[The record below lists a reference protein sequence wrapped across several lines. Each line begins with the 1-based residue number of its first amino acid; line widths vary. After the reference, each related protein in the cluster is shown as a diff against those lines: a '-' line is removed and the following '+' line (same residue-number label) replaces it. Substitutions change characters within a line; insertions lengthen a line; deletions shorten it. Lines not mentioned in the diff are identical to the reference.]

1 MWSKK
6 AAAVAGGAIFLTL
19 AGLIRLNYLFISAG
33 LVMLTFVVISSFLD
47 VWMPNVKI
55 RRETTSDN
63 IFEDG
68 TMSVKFIIKNT
79 GLGIGFVEIYDSLPP
94 QARIIKGSNYTL
106 LYMKPWQEVSFE
118 YSLKLP
124 LRGHY
129 HLGPVKMRVK
139 DAFDLFYNERIEE
152 SIHSFS
158 VFPQIEVLE
167 EQVITSRAPKLL
179 SGAMPLNVIGTG
191 TEFYSLREFVP
202 GDSLR
207 SVNWKALAKKGK
219 MMVNE
224 TVREDVMDV
233 ILLVDAREV
242 SAVGGGRDTPLEMS
256 CRAAATYAKQLLDER
271 NNVALMVYGDTID
284 RIDLD
289 RGEHHL
295 FKILTGLS
303 SAKPQGNLKL
313 EIVMKDLL
321 PHLPSGSP
329 IILFSSLDDDHTISE
344 AFTSTI
350 SRGFTITTISPS
362 SLDFEERMKRI
373 PMEPLLIAKI
383 ERDNMIS
390 ELRSFGL
397 QVGDWNYFL
406 YHMTAGFPTCTNNLP
421 PFLSFHLYGLPLL
434 V

>member
-118 YSLKLP
+118 YSLRLP

-397 QVGDWNYFL
+397 QVGDWKYGDNVN
-406 YHMTAGFPTCTNNLP
+406 TALQEI
-421 PFLSFHLYGLPLL
+421 
-434 V
+434 

>member
-19 AGLIRLNYLFISAG
+19 AGLIRLTYLFISAG

-139 DAFDLFYNERIEE
+139 DAFDLFYNERLEE

-158 VFPQIEVLE
+158 VFPQVEVLE
-167 EQVITSRAPKLL
+167 DQVITSRSPKLL

-242 SAVGGGRDTPLEMS
+242 SAVGGGKDTPLEMS

-271 NNVALMVYGDTID
+271 NNVALMVYGDSIN
-284 RIDLD
+284 RVDLD

-295 FKILTGLS
+295 FKILTALS

-313 EIVMKDLL
+313 ELVMKDLL
-321 PHLPSGSP
+321 PHIPSGSP

-373 PMEPLLIAKI
+373 PVEPLLIAKI

-390 ELRSFGL
+390 DLRSFGL
-397 QVGDWNYFL
+397 PVGDWKYGDNVN
-406 YHMTAGFPTCTNNLP
+406 TALQEI
-421 PFLSFHLYGLPLL
+421 
-434 V
+434 

>member
-33 LVMLTFVVISSFLD
+33 LVMVTFVVISSFLD

-106 LYMKPWQEVSFE
+106 LYMRPWQEISFE

-139 DAFDLFYNERIEE
+139 DAFDLFYNERLEE

-158 VFPQIEVLE
+158 VFPQVEVLE

-233 ILLVDAREV
+233 ILLLDAREV

-271 NNVALMVYGDTID
+271 NNVALMVYGESIE
-284 RIDLD
+284 RVDLD

-295 FKILTGLS
+295 FKILTALS

-329 IILFSSLDDDHTISE
+329 IILFSSLDDDHTIAE

-397 QVGDWNYFL
+397 QVGDWKYGDNVN
-406 YHMTAGFPTCTNNLP
+406 TALQEI
-421 PFLSFHLYGLPLL
+421 
-434 V
+434 

>member
-68 TMSVKFIIKNT
+68 TMAVKFIIKNT

-139 DAFDLFYNERIEE
+139 DAFDLFYNERLEE

-158 VFPQIEVLE
+158 VFPQVEVLE
-167 EQVITSRAPKLL
+167 DQVITSRSPKLL

-271 NNVALMVYGDTID
+271 NNVALMVYGDSID
-284 RIDLD
+284 RVDLD

-295 FKILTGLS
+295 FKILTALS

-313 EIVMKDLL
+313 ELVMKDLL
-321 PHLPSGSP
+321 PHIPSGSP
-329 IILFSSLDDDHTISE
+329 IILFSSLDDDHTIAE

-373 PMEPLLIAKI
+373 PVEPLLIAKI

-397 QVGDWNYFL
+397 QVGDWKYGDNVN
-406 YHMTAGFPTCTNNLP
+406 TALQEI
-421 PFLSFHLYGLPLL
+421 
-434 V
+434 

>member
-6 AAAVAGGAIFLTL
+6 AAAVAGGALFLTL

-79 GLGIGFVEIYDSLPP
+79 GLGLGFVEIYDSLPP

-139 DAFDLFYNERIEE
+139 DAFDLFYNERMEE

-167 EQVITSRAPKLL
+167 EQIITSRAPKLL

-233 ILLVDAREV
+233 ILLLDAREV
-242 SAVGGGRDTPLEMS
+242 SAVGGGKDTPLEMS

-271 NNVALMVYGDTID
+271 NNVALMVYGETIE
-284 RIDLD
+284 RVDLD

-295 FKILTGLS
+295 FKILTALS

-329 IILFSSLDDDHTISE
+329 IILFSSLDDDHTIAE

-373 PMEPLLIAKI
+373 PLEPLLIAKI

-397 QVGDWNYFL
+397 QVGDWKYGDNVN
-406 YHMTAGFPTCTNNLP
+406 TALQEI
-421 PFLSFHLYGLPLL
+421 
-434 V
+434 

>member
-1 MWSKK
+1 MWSRK
-6 AAAVAGGAIFLTL
+6 AAAVAGGALFLAL

-33 LVMLTFVVISSFLD
+33 LVMLIFVVLSSFLD
-47 VWMPNVKI
+47 VWMPNVQI

-63 IFEDG
+63 IFENGDL
-68 TMSVKFIIKNT
+68 SVKFIVKNK
-79 GLGIGFVEIYDSLPP
+79 GLGIGFVEIYDQLPP
-94 QARIIKGSNYTL
+94 QARITKGSNYTL

-139 DAFDLFYNERIEE
+139 DAFDLFYNEKIEE

-158 VFPQIEVLE
+158 VFPEIEVLE
-167 EQVITSRAPKLL
+167 EQIIKSRAPKLL
-179 SGAMPLNVIGTG
+179 SGAMPLNVIGAG

-233 ILLVDAREV
+233 ILLLDAREV
-242 SAVGGGRDTPLEMS
+242 SAVGGGKDTPLEMS

-271 NNVALMVYGDTID
+271 NNVALMIYGESIE

-295 FKILTGLS
+295 FKILTALS
-303 SAKPQGNLKL
+303 SATPKGNLKL
-313 EIVMKDLL
+313 EIVMKDML
-321 PHLPSGSP
+321 PYIPSGSP
-329 IILFSSLDDDHTISE
+329 IILFSSLDDDYTISE

-350 SRGFTITTISPS
+350 SRGYTITTISPS
-362 SLDFEERMKRI
+362 SLDFEEKMKRI
-373 PMEPLLIAKI
+373 PAQPLLVARI

-390 ELRSFGL
+390 EIRSFGM
-397 QVGDWNYFL
+397 QVGDWKSDEAVN
-406 YHMTAGFPTCTNNLP
+406 TALQG
-421 PFLSFHLYGLPLL
+421 

>member
-33 LVMLTFVVISSFLD
+33 LVMLTFVVLSSFLD

-68 TMSVKFIIKNT
+68 TMSVKFIVKNT

-152 SIHSFS
+152 SVHSFS

-179 SGAMPLNVIGTG
+179 SGAMPLNLIGAG

-233 ILLVDAREV
+233 ILLLDAREV

-256 CRAAATYAKQLLDER
+256 CKAAATYAKQLLDER
-271 NNVALMVYGDTID
+271 NNVALMVYGESIE
-284 RIDLD
+284 RVDLD

-295 FKILTGLS
+295 FKILTALA

-321 PHLPSGSP
+321 PHLPSASP
-329 IILFSSLDDDHTISE
+329 IILFSSLDDDHTIAE
-344 AFTSTI
+344 AFTSTV

-362 SLDFEERMKRI
+362 SLDFEEKMKRI
-373 PMEPLLIAKI
+373 PLEPLLIAKI
-383 ERDNMIS
+383 ERDNIIS
-390 ELRSFGL
+390 EIRSFGL
-397 QVGDWNYFL
+397 QIGDWKHGEAVN
-406 YHMTAGFPTCTNNLP
+406 TALQE
-421 PFLSFHLYGLPLL
+421 

>member
-1 MWSKK
+1 MWSRK
-6 AAAVAGGAIFLTL
+6 AAAVAGGALFLAL

-33 LVMLTFVVISSFLD
+33 LVMLIFVVLSSFLD
-47 VWMPNVKI
+47 VWMPSVQI

-63 IFEDG
+63 IFENGDL
-68 TMSVKFIIKNT
+68 SVKFIVKNK
-79 GLGIGFVEIYDSLPP
+79 GLGIGFVEIYDQLPP
-94 QARIIKGSNYTL
+94 QARITKGSNYTL

-158 VFPQIEVLE
+158 VFPEIEILE
-167 EQVITSRAPKLL
+167 EQVIKSRAPKLL
-179 SGAMPLNVIGTG
+179 SGAMPLNVIGAG
-191 TEFYSLREFVP
+191 TEFYSLREFLP

-233 ILLVDAREV
+233 ILLLDAREV
-242 SAVGGGRDTPLEMS
+242 SAVGGGKDTPLEMS

-271 NNVALMVYGDTID
+271 NNVALMIYGESIE

-295 FKILTGLS
+295 FKILTALS
-303 SAKPQGNLKL
+303 SAAPKGNLKL
-313 EIVMKDLL
+313 EIVMKDML
-321 PHLPSGSP
+321 PYIPSGSP

-344 AFTSTI
+344 AFTNTI
-350 SRGFTITTISPS
+350 SRGYTITTISPS
-362 SLDFEERMKRI
+362 SLDFEEKMKRI
-373 PMEPLLIAKI
+373 PAQPLLVARI

-390 ELRSFGL
+390 EIRSFGM
-397 QVGDWNYFL
+397 QVGDWKSGEAVN
-406 YHMTAGFPTCTNNLP
+406 TALQG
-421 PFLSFHLYGLPLL
+421 

>member
-1 MWSKK
+1 MWSRK
-6 AAAVAGGAIFLTL
+6 AAAVAGGALFLAL

-33 LVMLTFVVISSFLD
+33 LVMLIFVVLSSFLD
-47 VWMPNVKI
+47 VWMPNVQI

-63 IFEDG
+63 IFEKGDL
-68 TMSVKFIIKNT
+68 SVKFIVKNK
-79 GLGIGFVEIYDSLPP
+79 GLGIGFVEIYDQLPP
-94 QARIIKGSNYTL
+94 QARITKGSNYTL

-158 VFPQIEVLE
+158 VFPEIELLE
-167 EQVITSRAPKLL
+167 EQIIKSRAPKLL
-179 SGAMPLNVIGTG
+179 SGAMPLNVIGAG

-233 ILLVDAREV
+233 ILLLDAREV
-242 SAVGGGRDTPLEMS
+242 SAVGGGKDTPLEMS

-271 NNVALMVYGDTID
+271 NNVALIIYGESIE

-295 FKILTGLS
+295 FKILTALS
-303 SAKPQGNLKL
+303 SATPTGNLKL
-313 EIVMKDLL
+313 EIVMKDML
-321 PHLPSGSP
+321 PYIPSGSP
-329 IILFSSLDDDHTISE
+329 IILFSSLDDDHTLSE
-344 AFTSTI
+344 AFTNTI
-350 SRGFTITTISPS
+350 SRGYTITTISPS
-362 SLDFEERMKRI
+362 SLDFEEKMKRI
-373 PMEPLLIAKI
+373 PAQPLLIARI

-390 ELRSFGL
+390 EIRSFGM
-397 QVGDWNYFL
+397 QVGDWKSNEAVN
-406 YHMTAGFPTCTNNLP
+406 TALQE
-421 PFLSFHLYGLPLL
+421 

>member
-6 AAAVAGGAIFLTL
+6 AAAVAGGALFLTL

-33 LVMLTFVVISSFLD
+33 MVMLTFVVLSSFLD

-55 RRETTSDN
+55 RRETSSDN

-68 TMSVKFIIKNT
+68 DMNVRFIVKNK
-79 GLGIGFVEIYDSLPP
+79 GLGIGFVEIYDELPP
-94 QARIIKGSNYTL
+94 QARITKGSNYTL
-106 LYMKPWQEVSFE
+106 LYMRPWQEVSFE

-129 HLGPVKMRVK
+129 HLGPVKLRVK
-139 DAFDLFYNERIEE
+139 DAFDLFYNEKIEE
-152 SIHSFS
+152 SLHSFS

-167 EQVITSRAPKLL
+167 EQVIKSRAPKLL
-179 SGAMPLNVIGTG
+179 SGAMPLNVIGAG

-271 NNVALMVYGDTID
+271 NNVALMVYGDTVD
-284 RIDLD
+284 RVDLD

-295 FKILTGLS
+295 FKILTSLS

-313 EIVMKDLL
+313 EIVLKDTL
-321 PHLPSGSP
+321 PYIPSGSP
-329 IILFSSLDDDHTISE
+329 IILFSSLDDDYTISE
-344 AFTSTI
+344 AFTNTI
-350 SRGFTITTISPS
+350 SRGYTITTVSPS

-373 PMEPLLIAKI
+373 PAQPLLIARI
-383 ERDNMIS
+383 ERDNLIS
-390 ELRSFGL
+390 EIRSFGM
-397 QVGDWNYFL
+397 QVGDWKSDEAVN
-406 YHMTAGFPTCTNNLP
+406 TALQG
-421 PFLSFHLYGLPLL
+421 

>member
-1 MWSKK
+1 
-6 AAAVAGGAIFLTL
+6 
-19 AGLIRLNYLFISAG
+19 
-33 LVMLTFVVISSFLD
+33 MLTFVVISSFLD

-68 TMSVKFIIKNT
+68 TMSIKFIIKNT

-158 VFPQIEVLE
+158 VFPQIEILE

-271 NNVALMVYGDTID
+271 NNVALMVYGDTVD

-397 QVGDWNYFL
+397 QVGDWKYGDNVN
-406 YHMTAGFPTCTNNLP
+406 TALQEI
-421 PFLSFHLYGLPLL
+421 
-434 V
+434 

>member
-6 AAAVAGGAIFLTL
+6 AAAIAGGAIFLTL

-47 VWMPNVKI
+47 VWMPSVKI
-55 RRETTSDN
+55 RRETSSDN

-68 TMSVKFIIKNT
+68 NMNVKFIVKNT

-94 QARIIKGSNYTL
+94 QARITKGSNYTL
-106 LYMKPWQEVSFE
+106 LYMRPWQEVSFE

-139 DAFDLFYNERIEE
+139 DAFDLFYNERIEK

-167 EQVITSRAPKLL
+167 AQVITSRSPKLL
-179 SGAMPLNVIGTG
+179 SGAMPLPIIGSG

-207 SVNWKALAKKGK
+207 TVNWKALAKKGK

-224 TVREDVMDV
+224 TTREDVMDV
-233 ILLVDAREV
+233 ILLVDAREI
-242 SAVGGGRDTPLEMS
+242 SAIGGGRDTPLEMS

-271 NNVALMVYGDTID
+271 NNVGLMVYGDSVE
-284 RIDLD
+284 RVDLD

-295 FKILTGLS
+295 FKILTALS
-303 SAKPQGNLKL
+303 SAKPEGNLKL
-313 EIVMKDLL
+313 QTVLKDLL
-321 PHLPSGSP
+321 PYLPSGSP
-329 IILFSSLDDDHTISE
+329 IILFSSLDDDYTISE

-362 SLDFEERMKRI
+362 SLDFEEKMKRI
-373 PMEPLLIAKI
+373 PEEPLLVARI
-383 ERDNMIS
+383 ERDNIIS
-390 ELRSFGL
+390 EIRSFGL
-397 QVGDWNYFL
+397 QIGDWKADESVNTVL
-406 YHMTAGFPTCTNNLP
+406 QG
-421 PFLSFHLYGLPLL
+421 G
-434 V
+434 

>member
-6 AAAVAGGAIFLTL
+6 AAAVAGGALFLTL

-33 LVMLTFVVISSFLD
+33 MVMLTFVVLSSFLD

-55 RRETTSDN
+55 RRETSSDN

-68 TMSVKFIIKNT
+68 DMNVRFIVKNR
-79 GLGIGFVEIYDSLPP
+79 GLGIGFVEIYDQLPP
-94 QARIIKGSNYTL
+94 QARITKGSNYTL
-106 LYMKPWQEVSFE
+106 LYMRPWQEVSFE

-129 HLGPVKMRVK
+129 NLGPVKLRVK
-139 DAFDLFYNERIEE
+139 DAFDLFYNEKIEE
-152 SIHSFS
+152 SLHSFS

-167 EQVITSRAPKLL
+167 EQVIKSRAPKLL
-179 SGAMPLNVIGTG
+179 SGAMPLNVIGAG

-242 SAVGGGRDTPLEMS
+242 SAVGGGKDTPLEMS

-271 NNVALMVYGDTID
+271 NNVALMVYGEAVE
-284 RIDLD
+284 RVDLD

-295 FKILTGLS
+295 FKILTSLS

-313 EIVMKDLL
+313 EIVLKDTL
-321 PHLPSGSP
+321 PYIPSGSP

-344 AFTSTI
+344 AFTNTI
-350 SRGFTITTISPS
+350 SRGYTITTVSPS

-373 PMEPLLIAKI
+373 PAQPLLIARI
-383 ERDNMIS
+383 ERDNLIS
-390 ELRSFGL
+390 EIRSFGM
-397 QVGDWNYFL
+397 QVGDWKSDEAVN
-406 YHMTAGFPTCTNNLP
+406 TALQG
-421 PFLSFHLYGLPLL
+421 G
-434 V
+434 

>member
-1 MWSKK
+1 MWSRK
-6 AAAVAGGAIFLTL
+6 AAAVAGGALFLAL

-33 LVMLTFVVISSFLD
+33 LVMLIFVVLSSFLD
-47 VWMPNVKI
+47 VWMPNVQI

-63 IFEDG
+63 IFENGDL
-68 TMSVKFIIKNT
+68 SVKFIVKNK
-79 GLGIGFVEIYDSLPP
+79 GLGIGFVEIYDQLPP
-94 QARIIKGSNYTL
+94 QARITKGSNYTL

-158 VFPQIEVLE
+158 VFPEIEVLE
-167 EQVITSRAPKLL
+167 EQIIKSRAPKLL
-179 SGAMPLNVIGTG
+179 SGAMPLNVIGAG

-233 ILLVDAREV
+233 ILLLDAREV
-242 SAVGGGRDTPLEMS
+242 SAVGGGKDTPLEMS

-271 NNVALMVYGDTID
+271 NNVALMIYGESIE

-295 FKILTGLS
+295 FKILTALS
-303 SAKPQGNLKL
+303 SATPKGNLKL
-313 EIVMKDLL
+313 EIVMKDML
-321 PHLPSGSP
+321 PYIPSGSP

-350 SRGFTITTISPS
+350 SRGYTITTISPS
-362 SLDFEERMKRI
+362 SLDFEEKMKRI
-373 PMEPLLIAKI
+373 PAQPLLVARI

-390 ELRSFGL
+390 EIRSFGM
-397 QVGDWNYFL
+397 QVGDWKSDEAVN
-406 YHMTAGFPTCTNNLP
+406 TALQG
-421 PFLSFHLYGLPLL
+421 

>member
-6 AAAVAGGAIFLTL
+6 AAAVAGGALFLTL

-68 TMSVKFIIKNT
+68 TMSVKFIVKNT
-79 GLGIGFVEIYDSLPP
+79 GLGLGFVEIYDSLPP

-139 DAFDLFYNERIEE
+139 DAFDLFYNERMEE

-167 EQVITSRAPKLL
+167 DQIITSRAPKLL

-233 ILLVDAREV
+233 ILLLDAREV
-242 SAVGGGRDTPLEMS
+242 SAVGGGKDTPLEMS

-271 NNVALMVYGDTID
+271 NNVALMVYGETIE
-284 RIDLD
+284 RVDLD

-295 FKILTGLS
+295 FKILTALS

-329 IILFSSLDDDHTISE
+329 IILFSSLDDDHTIAE

-373 PMEPLLIAKI
+373 PLEPLLIAKI

-397 QVGDWNYFL
+397 QVGDWKYGDNVN
-406 YHMTAGFPTCTNNLP
+406 TALQEI
-421 PFLSFHLYGLPLL
+421 
-434 V
+434 

>member
-1 MWSKK
+1 M
-6 AAAVAGGAIFLTL
+6 V
-19 AGLIRLNYLFISAG
+19 
-33 LVMLTFVVISSFLD
+33 TFVVISSFLD

-106 LYMKPWQEVSFE
+106 LYMRPWQEISFE
-118 YSLKLP
+118 YTLKLP
-124 LRGHY
+124 LRGNY

-139 DAFDLFYNERIEE
+139 DAFDLFYNERLEK

-233 ILLVDAREV
+233 ILLLDAREV
-242 SAVGGGRDTPLEMS
+242 SAVGGGKDTPLEMS

-271 NNVALMVYGDTID
+271 NNVALMVYGESIE
-284 RIDLD
+284 RVDLD

-295 FKILTGLS
+295 FKILTALS

-329 IILFSSLDDDHTISE
+329 IILFSSLDDDHTIAE

-397 QVGDWNYFL
+397 QVGDWKYGDNVN
-406 YHMTAGFPTCTNNLP
+406 TALQEI
-421 PFLSFHLYGLPLL
+421 
-434 V
+434 

>member
-6 AAAVAGGAIFLTL
+6 AAAVAGGALFLTL

-33 LVMLTFVVISSFLD
+33 MVMLTFVVLSSFLD

-55 RRETTSDN
+55 RRETSSDN

-68 TMSVKFIIKNT
+68 DINVRFIVKNK
-79 GLGIGFVEIYDSLPP
+79 GLGIGFVEIYDQLPP
-94 QARIIKGSNYTL
+94 QARITKGSNYTL

-129 HLGPVKMRVK
+129 HLGPVKLRVK
-139 DAFDLFYNERIEE
+139 DAFDLFYNEKFEE
-152 SIHSFS
+152 SLHSFS

-167 EQVITSRAPKLL
+167 EQIIKSRVPKLL
-179 SGAMPLNVIGTG
+179 SGAMPLNVIGAG

-242 SAVGGGRDTPLEMS
+242 SAVGGGKDTPLEMS

-271 NNVALMVYGDTID
+271 NNVALMIYGDSVE
-284 RIDLD
+284 RVDLD

-295 FKILTGLS
+295 FKILTALS

-313 EIVMKDLL
+313 EIVLKDLL
-321 PHLPSGSP
+321 PYIPSGSP
-329 IILFSSLDDDHTISE
+329 LILFSSLDDDHTIAE
-344 AFTSTI
+344 AFTNTI
-350 SRGFTITTISPS
+350 SRGYTITTVSPS
-362 SLDFEERMKRI
+362 SLDFEEKMKRI
-373 PMEPLLIAKI
+373 PAQPLLIARI
-383 ERDNMIS
+383 ERDNLIS
-390 ELRSFGL
+390 EIRSFGM
-397 QVGDWNYFL
+397 QVGDWKSDEAVN
-406 YHMTAGFPTCTNNLP
+406 TALQG
-421 PFLSFHLYGLPLL
+421 G
-434 V
+434 

>member
-158 VFPQIEVLE
+158 VFPQIEILE

-397 QVGDWNYFL
+397 QVGDWKYGDNVN
-406 YHMTAGFPTCTNNLP
+406 TALQEI
-421 PFLSFHLYGLPLL
+421 
-434 V
+434 

>member
-33 LVMLTFVVISSFLD
+33 LVMLTFVVLSSFLD

-68 TMSVKFIIKNT
+68 TMSVKFIVKNT

-152 SIHSFS
+152 SVHSFS

-167 EQVITSRAPKLL
+167 EQIITSRAPKLL
-179 SGAMPLNVIGTG
+179 SGAMPLNVIGAG
-191 TEFYSLREFVP
+191 TEFYSFRDFVP

-233 ILLVDAREV
+233 ILLLDAREV

-256 CRAAATYAKQLLDER
+256 CKAAATYAKQLLDER
-271 NNVALMVYGDTID
+271 NNVALMVYGESIE
-284 RIDLD
+284 RVDLD

-295 FKILTGLS
+295 FKILTALA

-321 PHLPSGSP
+321 PHLPSASP
-329 IILFSSLDDDHTISE
+329 IILFSSLDDDHTIAE
-344 AFTSTI
+344 AFTSTV

-362 SLDFEERMKRI
+362 SLDFEEKMKRI
-373 PMEPLLIAKI
+373 PLEPLLIAKI
-383 ERDNMIS
+383 ERDNIIS

-397 QVGDWNYFL
+397 QVGDWKHGEAVN
-406 YHMTAGFPTCTNNLP
+406 TALQE
-421 PFLSFHLYGLPLL
+421 

>member
-6 AAAVAGGAIFLTL
+6 AAAVAGGALFLTL

-33 LVMLTFVVISSFLD
+33 MVMLTFVVLSSFLD

-55 RRETTSDN
+55 RRETSSDN

-68 TMSVKFIIKNT
+68 DMNVRFIVKNR
-79 GLGIGFVEIYDSLPP
+79 GLGIGFVEIYDQLPP
-94 QARIIKGSNYTL
+94 QARITKGSNYTL
-106 LYMKPWQEVSFE
+106 LYMRPWQEVSFE

-129 HLGPVKMRVK
+129 HLGPVKLRVK
-139 DAFDLFYNERIEE
+139 DAFDLFYNEKIEE
-152 SIHSFS
+152 SLHSFS

-167 EQVITSRAPKLL
+167 EQVIKSRAPKLL
-179 SGAMPLNVIGTG
+179 SGAMPLNVIGAG

-242 SAVGGGRDTPLEMS
+242 SAVGGGKDTPLEMS
-256 CRAAATYAKQLLDER
+256 CRAAATYAKQLVDER
-271 NNVALMVYGDTID
+271 NNVALMVYGDTVE
-284 RIDLD
+284 RVDLD

-295 FKILTGLS
+295 FKILTSLS

-313 EIVMKDLL
+313 EIVLKDTL
-321 PHLPSGSP
+321 PYIPSGSP

-344 AFTSTI
+344 AFTNTI
-350 SRGFTITTISPS
+350 SRGYTITTVSPS

-373 PMEPLLIAKI
+373 PAQPLLIARI
-383 ERDNMIS
+383 ERDNLIS
-390 ELRSFGL
+390 EIRSFGM
-397 QVGDWNYFL
+397 QVGDWKSDEAVN
-406 YHMTAGFPTCTNNLP
+406 TALQG
-421 PFLSFHLYGLPLL
+421 G
-434 V
+434 

>member
-33 LVMLTFVVISSFLD
+33 LVMLTFVVLSSFLD

-68 TMSVKFIIKNT
+68 TMSVKFVIKNT
-79 GLGIGFVEIYDSLPP
+79 GLGIGFVEVYDNLPP

-106 LYMKPWQEVSFE
+106 LYMRPWQEVSFE
-118 YSLKLP
+118 YTLKLP

-129 HLGPVKMRVK
+129 HLGPVRLRVK

-152 SIHSFS
+152 SVHSFS
-158 VFPQIEVLE
+158 VFPQIEILE

-179 SGAMPLNVIGTG
+179 SGAMPLNVIGAG

-233 ILLVDAREV
+233 ILLLDAREV
-242 SAVGGGRDTPLEMS
+242 SAVGGGKDTPLEMS
-256 CRAAATYAKQLLDER
+256 CKAAATYAKQLLDER
-271 NNVALMVYGDTID
+271 NNVALMVYGESIE
-284 RIDLD
+284 RVDLD

-295 FKILTGLS
+295 FKILTALS

-383 ERDNMIS
+383 ERNNMIS
-390 ELRSFGL
+390 EIRSFGL
-397 QVGDWNYFL
+397 QVGNWKHGEAVN
-406 YHMTAGFPTCTNNLP
+406 TALQEI
-421 PFLSFHLYGLPLL
+421 
-434 V
+434 

>member
-6 AAAVAGGAIFLTL
+6 AAAVAGGALFLTL

-33 LVMLTFVVISSFLD
+33 MVMLTFVVLSSFLD

-55 RRETTSDN
+55 RRETSSDN

-68 TMSVKFIIKNT
+68 DMNVRFIVKNK
-79 GLGIGFVEIYDSLPP
+79 GLGIGFVEIYDQLPP
-94 QARIIKGSNYTL
+94 QARITKGSNYTL

-129 HLGPVKMRVK
+129 HLGPVKLRVK
-139 DAFDLFYNERIEE
+139 DAFDLFYNEKLEE
-152 SIHSFS
+152 SLHSFS

-167 EQVITSRAPKLL
+167 EQIIKSRAPKLL
-179 SGAMPLNVIGTG
+179 SGAMPLNVIGAG

-233 ILLVDAREV
+233 ILLVDARDV
-242 SAVGGGRDTPLEMS
+242 SAVGGGKDTPLEMS

-271 NNVALMVYGDTID
+271 NNVALMVYGDSIE
-284 RIDLD
+284 RVDLD

-295 FKILTGLS
+295 FKILTALS

-313 EIVMKDLL
+313 EIVLKDLL
-321 PHLPSGSP
+321 PYNPSGSP
-329 IILFSSLDDDHTISE
+329 LILFSSLDDDHTISE
-344 AFTSTI
+344 AFTNTI
-350 SRGFTITTISPS
+350 SRGYTITTVSPS

-373 PMEPLLIAKI
+373 PAQPLLIARI
-383 ERDNMIS
+383 ERDNLIS
-390 ELRSFGL
+390 EIRSFGM
-397 QVGDWNYFL
+397 QIGDWKSDEAVN
-406 YHMTAGFPTCTNNLP
+406 TALQG
-421 PFLSFHLYGLPLL
+421 G
-434 V
+434 

>member
-47 VWMPNVKI
+47 VWMPNVII

-106 LYMKPWQEVSFE
+106 LFMNPWQEVSFE

-139 DAFDLFYNERIEE
+139 DAFDLFYNERMEE

-191 TEFYSLREFVP
+191 TEFYSLREF
-202 GDSLR
+202 
-207 SVNWKALAKKGK
+207 
-219 MMVNE
+219 
-224 TVREDVMDV
+224 
-233 ILLVDAREV
+233 
-242 SAVGGGRDTPLEMS
+242 
-256 CRAAATYAKQLLDER
+256 Y
-271 NNVALMVYGDTID
+271 
-284 RIDLD
+284 
-289 RGEHHL
+289 
-295 FKILTGLS
+295 
-303 SAKPQGNLKL
+303 
-313 EIVMKDLL
+313 
-321 PHLPSGSP
+321 
-329 IILFSSLDDDHTISE
+329 
-344 AFTSTI
+344 
-350 SRGFTITTISPS
+350 
-362 SLDFEERMKRI
+362 
-373 PMEPLLIAKI
+373 
-383 ERDNMIS
+383 
-390 ELRSFGL
+390 
-397 QVGDWNYFL
+397 
-406 YHMTAGFPTCTNNLP
+406 
-421 PFLSFHLYGLPLL
+421 
-434 V
+434 

>member
-139 DAFDLFYNERIEE
+139 DAFDLFYNERLEE

-158 VFPQIEVLE
+158 VFPQVEVLE
-167 EQVITSRAPKLL
+167 DQVITSRSPKLL

-242 SAVGGGRDTPLEMS
+242 SAVGGGKDTPLEMS

-271 NNVALMVYGDTID
+271 NNVALMVYGDSID
-284 RIDLD
+284 RVDLD

-295 FKILTGLS
+295 FKILTALS

-313 EIVMKDLL
+313 ELVMKDLL
-321 PHLPSGSP
+321 PHIPSGSP

-373 PMEPLLIAKI
+373 PVEPLLIAKI

-397 QVGDWNYFL
+397 QVGDWKYGDNVN
-406 YHMTAGFPTCTNNLP
+406 TALQEI
-421 PFLSFHLYGLPLL
+421 
-434 V
+434 

>member
-1 MWSKK
+1 
-6 AAAVAGGAIFLTL
+6 
-19 AGLIRLNYLFISAG
+19 
-33 LVMLTFVVISSFLD
+33 MLTFVVLASFLD

-63 IFEDG
+63 IFEDR

-139 DAFDLFYNERIEE
+139 DAFDLFYNERFEE

-158 VFPQIEVLE
+158 VFPQVEVLE

-233 ILLVDAREV
+233 ILLLDAREV
-242 SAVGGGRDTPLEMS
+242 SAVGGGKDTPLEMS

-271 NNVALMVYGDTID
+271 NNVALMTYGDSIK
-284 RIDLD
+284 RVDLD

-295 FKILTGLS
+295 FKILTSLS
-303 SAKPQGNLKL
+303 SVRPEGNLKL
-313 EIVMKDLL
+313 EIVLKDLL
-321 PHLPSGSP
+321 PYIPSGSP
-329 IILFSSLDDDHTISE
+329 IILLSSLDDDHTISE

-350 SRGFTITTISPS
+350 SRGYTITTISPS
-362 SLDFEERMKRI
+362 SLDFEEKMKRI
-373 PMEPLLIAKI
+373 PHQPLLIARI
-383 ERDNMIS
+383 ERENMIS
-390 ELRSFGL
+390 EVRSFGM
-397 QVGDWNYFL
+397 QIGDWKADEAVNTVL
-406 YHMTAGFPTCTNNLP
+406 QG
-421 PFLSFHLYGLPLL
+421 G
-434 V
+434 

>member
-6 AAAVAGGAIFLTL
+6 AAAVAGGALFLTL

-33 LVMLTFVVISSFLD
+33 MVMLTFVVLSSFLD
-47 VWMPNVKI
+47 VWMPKVSI
-55 RRETTSDN
+55 RRETSSDN

-68 TMSVKFIIKNT
+68 DMSVRFIVKNK
-79 GLGIGFVEIYDSLPP
+79 GLGIGFVEIYDELPP
-94 QARIIKGSNYTL
+94 QARITKGSNYTL
-106 LYMKPWQEVSFE
+106 LYMRPWQEVSFE

-139 DAFDLFYNERIEE
+139 DAFDLFYNEKLEE
-152 SIHSFS
+152 SLHSFS

-179 SGAMPLNVIGTG
+179 SGAMPLNVIGAG

-242 SAVGGGRDTPLEMS
+242 SAVGGGKDTPLEMS

-271 NNVALMVYGDTID
+271 NNVALMIYGDSID
-284 RIDLD
+284 RVDLD

-295 FKILTGLS
+295 FKILTALS

-313 EIVMKDLL
+313 EIVLKDLL
-321 PHLPSGSP
+321 PYIPSGSP

-344 AFTSTI
+344 AFTNTI
-350 SRGFTITTISPS
+350 SRGYTVTTVSPS

-373 PMEPLLIAKI
+373 PAQPLLIARI
-383 ERDNMIS
+383 ERDNLIS
-390 ELRSFGL
+390 EIRSFGM
-397 QVGDWNYFL
+397 QIGDW
-406 YHMTAGFPTCTNNLP
+406 
-421 PFLSFHLYGLPLL
+421 
-434 V
+434 

>member
-33 LVMLTFVVISSFLD
+33 MVMLTFVVLSSFLD

-55 RRETTSDN
+55 RRETSSDN

-68 TMSVKFIIKNT
+68 DMNVRFIVKNQ
-79 GLGIGFVEIYDSLPP
+79 GLGIGFVEIYDKLPP
-94 QARIIKGSNYTL
+94 QARITKGSNYTL

-129 HLGPVKMRVK
+129 HLGPVKLRVK
-139 DAFDLFYNERIEE
+139 DAFDLFYNEKSEE
-152 SIHSFS
+152 SLHSFS

-167 EQVITSRAPKLL
+167 EQIIKSRAPKLL
-179 SGAMPLNVIGTG
+179 SGAMPLNVIGAG

-271 NNVALMVYGDTID
+271 NNVALMVYGDTVE
-284 RIDLD
+284 RVDLD

-295 FKILTGLS
+295 FKILTSLS
-303 SAKPQGNLKL
+303 SAKPKGNLKL
-313 EIVMKDLL
+313 EIVLKDTL
-321 PHLPSGSP
+321 PYIPSGSP

-344 AFTSTI
+344 AFTNTI
-350 SRGFTITTISPS
+350 SRGYTITTVSPS

-373 PMEPLLIAKI
+373 PAQPLLIARI
-383 ERDNMIS
+383 ERDNLIS
-390 ELRSFGL
+390 EIRSFGME
-397 QVGDWNYFL
+397 VGDWKSDEAVN
-406 YHMTAGFPTCTNNLP
+406 TALQG
-421 PFLSFHLYGLPLL
+421 G
-434 V
+434 

>member
-6 AAAVAGGAIFLTL
+6 AAAVAGGALFLAL

-33 LVMLTFVVISSFLD
+33 LVMLIFVVLASFLD

-63 IFEDG
+63 IFENGD
-68 TMSVKFIIKNT
+68 MSVKFIVKNK
-79 GLGIGFVEIYDSLPP
+79 GLGIGFVEIYDQLPP
-94 QARIIKGSNYTL
+94 QARITKGSNYTL
-106 LYMKPWQEVSFE
+106 LYMRPWQEVSFE

-158 VFPQIEVLE
+158 VFPEIEILE

-233 ILLVDAREV
+233 ILLLDAREV

-271 NNVALMVYGDTID
+271 NNVALMIYGESVEK
-284 RIDLD
+284 IDLD

-295 FKILTGLS
+295 FKILTALS
-303 SAKPQGNLKL
+303 SAIPKGNLKL
-313 EIVMKDLL
+313 EIVMKDML
-321 PHLPSGSP
+321 PYIPSGSP

-344 AFTSTI
+344 AFTNTI
-350 SRGFTITTISPS
+350 SRGYTITTISPS
-362 SLDFEERMKRI
+362 SLDFEEKMKRI
-373 PMEPLLIAKI
+373 PAQPLLIARI

-390 ELRSFGL
+390 EIRSFGM
-397 QVGDWNYFL
+397 QVGDWKSGEAVN
-406 YHMTAGFPTCTNNLP
+406 TALQGI
-421 PFLSFHLYGLPLL
+421 
-434 V
+434 

>member
-94 QARIIKGSNYTL
+94 QSRIIKGSNYTL

-139 DAFDLFYNERIEE
+139 DAFDLFYSERIEE

-167 EQVITSRAPKLL
+167 QQVITSRAPKLL

-242 SAVGGGRDTPLEMS
+242 SAVGGGKDTPLEMS

-362 SLDFEERMKRI
+362 SLEFEERMKRI

-397 QVGDWNYFL
+397 QVGDWKYGDNVN
-406 YHMTAGFPTCTNNLP
+406 TALQEI
-421 PFLSFHLYGLPLL
+421 
-434 V
+434 

>member
-33 LVMLTFVVISSFLD
+33 LVMLTFVVLSSFLD

-68 TMSVKFIIKNT
+68 TMSVKFIVKNT

-152 SIHSFS
+152 SVHSFS

-167 EQVITSRAPKLL
+167 EQIITSRAPKLL
-179 SGAMPLNVIGTG
+179 SGAMPLNLIGAG

-233 ILLVDAREV
+233 ILLLDAREV

-256 CRAAATYAKQLLDER
+256 CKAAATYAKQLLDER
-271 NNVALMVYGDTID
+271 NNVALMVYGESIE
-284 RIDLD
+284 RVDLD

-295 FKILTGLS
+295 FKILTALA

-321 PHLPSGSP
+321 PHLPSASP
-329 IILFSSLDDDHTISE
+329 IILFSSLDDDHTIAE

-350 SRGFTITTISPS
+350 SRGFPITTISPS
-362 SLDFEERMKRI
+362 SLDFEEKMKRI
-373 PMEPLLIAKI
+373 PLEPLLIAKI

-390 ELRSFGL
+390 EIRSFGL
-397 QVGDWNYFL
+397 QIGDWKHGKAVN
-406 YHMTAGFPTCTNNLP
+406 TALQE
-421 PFLSFHLYGLPLL
+421 

>member
-79 GLGIGFVEIYDSLPP
+79 GLGIGFVEIYDSLQP

-158 VFPQIEVLE
+158 VFPQIEILE

-271 NNVALMVYGDTID
+271 NNVALMVYGDTVD

-362 SLDFEERMKRI
+362 SLEFEERMKRI

-397 QVGDWNYFL
+397 QVGDWKYGDNVN
-406 YHMTAGFPTCTNNLP
+406 TALQEI
-421 PFLSFHLYGLPLL
+421 
-434 V
+434 

>member
-47 VWMPNVKI
+47 VWMPNVRI

-139 DAFDLFYNERIEE
+139 DAFDLFYNERLEE

-158 VFPQIEVLE
+158 VFPQVEVLE
-167 EQVITSRAPKLL
+167 EQVITSRSPKLL

-271 NNVALMVYGDTID
+271 NNVALMVYGDSID
-284 RIDLD
+284 RVDLD

-295 FKILTGLS
+295 FKILTALS

-313 EIVMKDLL
+313 ELVMKDLL
-321 PHLPSGSP
+321 PHIPSGSP
-329 IILFSSLDDDHTISE
+329 IILFSSLDDDHTIAE

-373 PMEPLLIAKI
+373 PVEPLLIAKI

-397 QVGDWNYFL
+397 QVGDWKYGDNVN
-406 YHMTAGFPTCTNNLP
+406 TALQEI
-421 PFLSFHLYGLPLL
+421 
-434 V
+434 

>member
-47 VWMPNVKI
+47 VWMPSVKI
-55 RRETTSDN
+55 RRETSSDN

-68 TMSVKFIIKNT
+68 NMNVKFIVKNT

-94 QARIIKGSNYTL
+94 QARITKGSNYTL
-106 LYMKPWQEVSFE
+106 LYMRPWQEVSFE

-139 DAFDLFYNERIEE
+139 DAFDLFYNERIEK

-167 EQVITSRAPKLL
+167 AQVITSRSPKLL
-179 SGAMPLNVIGTG
+179 SGAMPLPIIGSG

-207 SVNWKALAKKGK
+207 TVNWKALAKKGK

-224 TVREDVMDV
+224 TTREDVMDV
-233 ILLVDAREV
+233 ILLVDSREI
-242 SAVGGGRDTPLEMS
+242 SAIGGGRDTPLEMS

-271 NNVALMVYGDTID
+271 NNVGLMVYGDSVE
-284 RIDLD
+284 RVDLD

-295 FKILTGLS
+295 FKILTALS
-303 SAKPQGNLKL
+303 SAKPEGNLKL
-313 EIVMKDLL
+313 QTVLKDLL
-321 PHLPSGSP
+321 PYLPSGSP
-329 IILFSSLDDDHTISE
+329 IILFSSLDDDYTISE

-362 SLDFEERMKRI
+362 SLDFEEKMKRI
-373 PMEPLLIAKI
+373 PEEPLLVARI
-383 ERDNMIS
+383 ERDNIIS
-390 ELRSFGL
+390 EIRSFGL
-397 QVGDWNYFL
+397 QIGDWKADESVNTVL
-406 YHMTAGFPTCTNNLP
+406 QG
-421 PFLSFHLYGLPLL
+421 G
-434 V
+434 